1 MRRILD
7 VRIVRWELKAAYVV
21 AAYLVGFATASLL
34 RATELPDVVIGV
46 VTLAIDLTAILLGA
60 RVFLGAARRSSRAD
74 GGGG

>member
-21 AAYLVGFATASLL
+21 AAYLAGSRSASLL
-34 RATELPDVVIGV
+34 RAVELPDVVVGV
-46 VTLAIDLTAILLGA
+46 VTAVIVLRRSCSGRASS
-60 RVFLGAARRSSRAD
+60 VGAARRSSRRD